1 MSSTALPSTALS
13 PIAVPLS
20 DPHAALR
27 DDVRLLGNLLGET
40 LKEQVGQALFDKVE
54 QIRHLAKQTRDGDEQ
69 AKVQLDQVLSQLSEQ
84 ELLPVARAFT
94 QFLNFANIA
103 EQYHRV
109 RRRRAWQTTD
119 AAPQAGSLQAL
130 IPRLLQ
136 ANCTPEQVWQA
147 ALALN
152 VELVLTAHP
161 TEISR
166 RTLIQKYDDIS
177 DCLQILDQQQ
187 LTAPEKKAV
196 LARLKRQII
205 AAWHTDEIRSHKPT
219 PVDEAKWG
227 FTAIEQ
233 TLWFTIPQF
242 MRELDS
248 VVFQHT
254 GQHLPLTHAPV
265 RFASWM
271 GGDRDGNPNVT
282 HQVTQQVLLLSRW
295 QAADLY
301 WRDVDALR
309 WDLSMEDC
317 NAALRDVVGAQS
329 KEPYRDILRGVRDR
343 LEHTRNWLHAQIR
356 RAEADQQHVEAEHN
370 QSHSHTHHQK
380 SQQNQQQNQT
390 VYHDTQELMQ
400 PLLLCYQSL
409 VDCNMQDIANG
420 ELLDLIRRVAC
431 FGIEL
436 LKLDVRQESG
446 RHREA
451 LDAITRYLKLG
462 SYLEWDETQRQQF
475 LLQELNNPRP
485 LLPHGLHID
494 QAHSL
499 WSDNVQEVLATF
511 DMLAQQPHQS
521 LGAYVISMAE
531 YPSDVLAVML
541 LQKEAEIS
549 QPMRVVPLFE
559 TLKDL
564 NNAADSLQQLL
575 AIDWYK
581 QAITHADGQG
591 RQEARQEIMI
601 GYSDSAKD
609 AGFLAANWAQYRAQ
623 EQLTQVAEQHG
634 VVLTLFHGRGGS
646 ISRGGAP
653 TYQALLS
660 QPPGSVKGKIRV
672 TEQGEMIRF
681 KFGMQGI
688 ALRNLELYA
697 SATLEATLLPPPA
710 PKAEWRALMDRM
722 TQVSVA
728 TYRQTVRENPLF
740 IQYLRTVT
748 PELELQMLPLG
759 SRPARRKVS
768 GGIESLRAIPWV
780 FAWTQVRLMLPA
792 WLGTGRALR
801 TALADGQRATIEDM
815 MQHWPYFQTLLD
827 MLEMVLA
834 KADPAIASYYE
845 SHLTQDQDLIELG
858 GELRRRLHSA
868 SQTLL
873 DVIQQP
879 ALLQHESVLKRSIN
893 VRTPYILP
901 LHLLQAELMQRR
913 RQSSHRSHDSKPNEN
928 NPYDHA
934 LMVTIAGIA
943 AGLRNTG

>member
-1 MSSTALPSTALS
+1 MFNANDLADSHASQHSATQHHGDQT
-13 PIAVPLS
+13 

-27 DDVRLLGNLLGET
+27 DDVRLLGNLLGDT
-40 LKEQVGQALFDKVE
+40 LKQQVGQALFEKVE
-54 QIRHLAKQTRDGDEQ
+54 QIRHLAKQTRDGNEQ
-69 AKVQLDQVLSQLSEQ
+69 AKVQLDQVLSNLSEQ

-109 RRRRAWQTTD
+109 RRRRDWQSRED
-119 AAPQAGSLQAL
+119 APAQAGSLQEL
-130 IPRLLQ
+130 IPRLLA
-136 ANCTPEQVWQA
+136 ANCTPDQLWQA
-147 ALALN
+147 ALDLN

-166 RTLIQKYDDIS
+166 RTLIQKYDDITE
-177 DCLQILDQQQ
+177 CLQILDQQR
-187 LTAPEKKAV
+187 LTMQEKQAV
-196 LARLKRQII
+196 LERLKRQII

-242 MRELDS
+242 MRELDA
-248 VVFQHT
+248 VIFQHT

-282 HQVTQQVLLLSRW
+282 HQVTQEVLLLSRW

-317 NAALRDVVGAQS
+317 NAALREVVGEQS
-329 KEPYRDILRGVRDR
+329 REPYRDILRTVRNR

-356 RAEADQQHVEAEHN
+356 GAGQRVDQGVNSGFSSAMSNSAPADNSA
-370 QSHSHTHHQK
+370 
-380 SQQNQQQNQT
+380 
-390 VYHDTQELMQ
+390 VYHDTDELLQ
-400 PLLLCYQSL
+400 PLLLCYDSL
-409 VDCNMQDIANG
+409 VDCNMQDVANG
-420 ELLDLIRRVAC
+420 ELLDLIRRVSC

-451 LDAITRYLKLG
+451 LNAITEYLKLG
-462 SYLEWDETQRQQF
+462 SYLEWDEAQRQQF

-485 LLPHGLHID
+485 LLPHDLHVD
-494 QAHSL
+494 QSHSG
-499 WSDNVQEVLATF
+499 WSDNVQEVMATF
-511 DMLAQQPHQS
+511 DMLARQPHQS

-531 YPSDVLAVML
+531 YPSDVLVVML
-541 LQKEAEIS
+541 LQKEAEIAR
-549 QPMRVVPLFE
+549 PMRVVPLFE

-564 NNAADSLQQLL
+564 NNAASSLQQLL
-575 AIDWYK
+575 EIDWYK
-581 QAITHADGQG
+581 QAITSSDGQA
-591 RQEARQEIMI
+591 RQEAQQQAKQEIMI

-623 EQLTQVAEQHG
+623 EQLMQVAEQHG
-634 VVLTLFHGRGGS
+634 VQLTLFHGRGGS

-710 PKAEWRALMDRM
+710 AKPEWRALMDSM
-722 TQVSVA
+722 TKVSVA

-801 TALADGQRATIEDM
+801 TALAEGQRCTIEDM
-815 MQHWPYFQTLLD
+815 NQHWPYFQTLLD
-827 MLEMVLA
+827 MLEMVLV
-834 KADPAIASYYE
+834 KADPAIAAYYE
-845 SHLTQDQDLIELG
+845 SRLTQDPQLIELG
-858 GELRRRLHSA
+858 KELRRRLDSA
-868 SQTLL
+868 TQTLL
-873 DVIQQP
+873 EVIDQP

-893 VRTPYILP
+893 LRTPYILP

-913 RQSSHRSHDSKPNEN
+913 REHDDNTF
-928 NPYDHA
+928 DHA